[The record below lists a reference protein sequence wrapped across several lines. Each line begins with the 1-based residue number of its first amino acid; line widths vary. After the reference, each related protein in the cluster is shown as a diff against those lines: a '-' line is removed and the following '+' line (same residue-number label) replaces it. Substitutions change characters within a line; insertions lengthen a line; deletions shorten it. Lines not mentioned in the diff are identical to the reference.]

1 MSPFRCP
8 TGAAVSVLCLAAA
21 AAAAPAIAAVA
32 TAATDACTTRDKCM
46 DAIMEAARDGRQLDE
61 MALMRALPRN
71 YGTRPSPT
79 GTHAAADARND
90 ESLAVGEPDTVLIA
104 LLRDAGRVGLPA
116 PERQRALALAY
127 LQASKPAE
135 AELELD
141 EAIANQPSY
150 APYWLDL
157 AEVYARQGRRDKAAA
172 ALVVATGWTVDADAL
187 RQAYARAAQR
197 GSTGA
202 PYAQAL
208 ALLGTRTEA
217 MARREAALAPWPLAK
232 DRGVKGGPMPIMRF
246 DTCIKPEYPRS
257 SLRNEET
264 GMVQL
269 DFLVDAE
276 GKPVQIRK
284 VRSSGYADLD
294 NATLLSLSACSFKPL
309 VVDGR
314 PAAAWAAVQY
324 VWTLE

>member
-1 MSPFRCP
+1 MSSFRRLTC
-8 TGAAVSVLCLAAA
+8 AAVGALCLSAAAGVPTMAAA
-21 AAAAPAIAAVA
+21 AA
-32 TAATDACTTRDKCM
+32 DACATRDKCM
-46 DAIMEAARDGRQLDE
+46 DAILEAARDGRQLDE

-71 YGTRPSPT
+71 YGTRPSP
-79 GTHAAADARND
+79 AATNAAPDAHSD
-90 ESLAVGEPDTVLIA
+90 EALAVGEPGTVLIG
-104 LLRDAGRVGLPA
+104 LLRNASRIGLP
-116 PERQRALALAY
+116 PPQSHRALALAY
-127 LQASKPAE
+127 LQANKPAD

-172 ALVVATGWTVDADAL
+172 ALVVATDWTVDADAL

-208 ALLGTRTEA
+208 QLLGARTETL
-217 MARREAALAPWPLAK
+217 ARREAALAPRPLAMG
-232 DRGVKGGPMPIMRF
+232 RGAKGEPMPIMRF
-246 DTCIKPEYPRS
+246 DTCIKPEYPRT

-284 VRSSGYADLD
+284 VRSSGHADLD

-309 VVDGR
+309 VVEGK
-314 PAAAWAAVQY
+314 PAPAWAAVQY

>member
-1 MSPFRCP
+1 MYSFRRL
-8 TGAAVSVLCLAAA
+8 TGGAAGALCLSAAA
-21 AAAAPAIAAVA
+21 AVPAIAA
-32 TAATDACTTRDKCM
+32 DACATRDKCM

-71 YGTRPSPT
+71 YGTRPSP
-79 GTHAAADARND
+79 AAAHPAPDARSD
-90 ESLAVGEPDTVLIA
+90 DTLSVGEPDAVLIA
-104 LLRDAGRVGLPA
+104 LLRDANRAGLPA
-116 PERQRALALAY
+116 PERHRALALAY
-127 LQASKPAE
+127 LQANKPAD

-157 AEVYARQGRRDKAAA
+157 AEVHARQGRHDKAAA
-172 ALVVATGWTVDADAL
+172 ALVVATDWTVDADAL

-208 ALLGTRTEA
+208 QLLGARTDA
-217 MARREAALAPWPLAK
+217 LARREAALAPRPLAK
-232 DRGVKGGPMPIMRF
+232 DRGVKGEPMPIMRF
-246 DTCIKPEYPRS
+246 DTCIRPEYPRS

-309 VVDGR
+309 VVDGK

>member
-1 MSPFRCP
+1 MSSFRRL
-8 TGAAVSVLCLAAA
+8 TGAAAGVLCLAAA
-21 AAAAPAIAAVA
+21 AAVPAIAA
-32 TAATDACTTRDKCM
+32 TAACATRDKCM
-46 DAIMEAARDGRQLDE
+46 DAIMEAAREGRQLDE
-61 MALMRALPRN
+61 MALMRALPRD
-71 YGTRPSPT
+71 YGTRPSPA
-79 GTHAAADARND
+79 GAHVPAEAHSD
-90 ESLAVGEPDTVLIA
+90 EALVVGEPDTVLIA

-116 PERQRALALAY
+116 PERHRALALAY
-127 LQASKPAE
+127 LQANKPAD

-157 AEVYARQGRRDKAAA
+157 AEVHARQGRRDKAAA
-172 ALVVATGWTVDADAL
+172 ALVVATDWTVDADAL

-197 GSTGA
+197 AGTGA

-208 ALLGTRTEA
+208 QLLGARTEA
-217 MARREAALAPWPLAK
+217 MARREAALAPRPLAK
-232 DRGVKGGPMPIMRF
+232 GRGAKGEPMPIMRF
-246 DTCIKPEYPRS
+246 DTCIKPEYPRA

-309 VVDGR
+309 VVDGK

>member
-1 MSPFRCP
+1 MSSFRRL
-8 TGAAVSVLCLAAA
+8 TGAAAGVLCLATVAA
-21 AAAAPAIAAVA
+21 VPAIAA
-32 TAATDACTTRDKCM
+32 TAACATRDKCM

-61 MALMRALPRN
+61 MALMRALPRD
-71 YGTRPSPT
+71 YGTRPSPA
-79 GTHAAADARND
+79 GAHVPADARSD
-90 ESLAVGEPDTVLIA
+90 EALAVGEPDTVLIA
-104 LLRDAGRVGLPA
+104 LLRDANRVGLAA
-116 PERQRALALAY
+116 PERHRALALAY
-127 LQASKPAE
+127 LQANKPAD

-141 EAIANQPSY
+141 EAIADQPSY

-157 AEVYARQGRRDKAAA
+157 AEVHARQGRRDKAAA
-172 ALVVATGWTVDADAL
+172 ALVVATDWTVDADAL

-197 GSTGA
+197 ASTGA

-208 ALLGTRTEA
+208 QLLGARTEA
-217 MARREAALAPWPLAK
+217 LARREAALAPRPLAK
-232 DRGVKGGPMPIMRF
+232 SRGARGEPMPIMRF
-246 DTCIKPEYPRS
+246 DTCIKPAYPRA

-309 VVDGR
+309 VVDGK
-314 PAAAWAAVQY
+314 PAAAWAEVQY

>member
-1 MSPFRCP
+1 MSSFRRL
-8 TGAAVSVLCLAAA
+8 TGAAAGALCLSAAA
-21 AAAAPAIAAVA
+21 AVPAIAAA
-32 TAATDACTTRDKCM
+32 DACATRDKCM

-71 YGTRPSPT
+71 YGTRPSP
-79 GTHAAADARND
+79 AAAHPAPDARSD
-90 ESLAVGEPDTVLIA
+90 DTLAVGEPDTVLIA
-104 LLRDAGRVGLPA
+104 LLRDANRAGLPA
-116 PERQRALALAY
+116 PERHRALALAY
-127 LQASKPAE
+127 LQANKPAD

-157 AEVYARQGRRDKAAA
+157 AEVHARQGRHDKAAA
-172 ALVVATGWTVDADAL
+172 ALVVATDWTVDAGAL

-208 ALLGTRTEA
+208 QLLGARTEA
-217 MARREAALAPWPLAK
+217 LARREAALAPRPLAK
-232 DRGVKGGPMPIMRF
+232 DRGVKGEPMPIMRF
-246 DTCIKPEYPRS
+246 DTCIRPEYPRS

-309 VVDGR
+309 VVDGK